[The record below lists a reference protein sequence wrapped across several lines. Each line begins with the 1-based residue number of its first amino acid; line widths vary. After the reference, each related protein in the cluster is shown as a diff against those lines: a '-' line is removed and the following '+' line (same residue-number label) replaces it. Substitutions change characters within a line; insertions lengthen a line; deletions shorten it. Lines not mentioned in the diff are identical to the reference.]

1 MKKLLIILIFIS
13 SSTMA
18 NYEDIP
24 NGVYKGD
31 VHINGLGW
39 EGCAGFLD
47 KITVLKEKIIIT
59 GRSITTGTP
68 WRSSFK
74 KNEKK
79 PLKFYIEG
87 GESFNYKITY
97 MDYILEDDSSTVISI
112 IYFKIIDKA
121 SQCRGEGRYLLSN
134 K

>member
-1 MKKLLIILIFIS
+1 MKTQGTTDEVGRFVPLLDTLDFDYADFDLI
-13 SSTMA
+13 T
-18 NYEDIP
+18 P
-24 NGVYKGD
+24 RQ
-31 VHINGLGW
+31 W
-39 EGCAGFLD
+39 E
-47 KITVLKEKIIIT
+47 VNIT